1 MGMTMTELVPV
12 TLLTG
17 FLGAGKTTLLNH
29 LLRQPELAGTAVL
42 VNEFGEIGL
51 DHDLISRV
59 EGDTVLLAAGC
70 LCCTVRGDLPRA
82 LDELAPRVARG
93 EINRVI
99 IETTGLADPA
109 PIIGTL
115 LGVPSLALCYRLDGV
130 ITVVDALHG
139 LVQLAEHP
147 EASRQIAVADRIVL
161 TKSDLTDTAKLLERL
176 ALRNPTAP
184 IVMAQHGPVA
194 AADLLNLGLSSA
206 NAAAWLGADKFD
218 AHGHVHHHHHHHHDV
233 NRHDDSIRAY
243 SFVFDKQLHWQGI
256 GTWLEMLA
264 STRGD
269 SLLRVKGILDLEGQA
284 RPVVINGVRQVFH
297 PPELLPAW
305 PNGEPRR
312 SRLVFI
318 VRDLE
323 RETLLKGMQAF
334 EDAAV

>member
-1 MGMTMTELVPV
+1 MIELIPV

-29 LLRQPELAGTAVL
+29 LLRQPELANTAVL

-51 DHDLISRV
+51 DHDLITRV
-59 EGDTVLLAAGC
+59 DGDTVLLAAGC

-82 LDELAPRVARG
+82 LNELEPRVARG
-93 EINRVI
+93 EVSRVI

-115 LGVPSLALCYRLDGV
+115 LGVPSLALRYRLDGV
-130 ITVVDALHG
+130 VTVVDALHG

-147 EASRQIAVADRIVL
+147 EALRQIAVADRIVL
-161 TKSDLTDTAKLLERL
+161 TKSDLVDATKLLERL
-176 ALRNPTAP
+176 PLLNPTAP
-184 IVMAQHGPVA
+184 ILLAQHGAVA
-194 AADLLNLGLSSA
+194 AHDVLDIGLSNVNASA
-206 NAAAWLGADKFD
+206 WIGDGKFD
-218 AHGHVHHHHHHHHDV
+218 AHGHVHHDHHHHDV
-233 NRHDDSIRAY
+233 NRHDQSVRAY
-243 SFVFDKQLHWQGI
+243 SFVFDKPLHWQGI

-269 SLLRVKGILDLEGQA
+269 SLLRVKGILNLEGQA
-284 RPVVINGVRQVFH
+284 RPVVINGVREVFH
-297 PPELLPAW
+297 PPELLPEW
-305 PNGEPRR
+305 PAGGTRQ

-323 RETLLKGMQAF
+323 RGTLLKGMQAF
-334 EDAAV
+334 EDAAL